1 MSKELDWKLDWE
13 QELDNAGRTAFNDFQ
28 CGGDG
33 LKKKESTE
41 VLKTVYELHLTE
53 QKNKNEAAQKKRESN
68 IELANSIINGSSKL
82 AMAGISGVG
91 IYFGIKNMSKIT
103 ALEDSYKV
111 VSNRVFQWNLNQIIK
126 PAMSAALQM
135 VHF

>member
-13 QELDNAGRTAFNDFQ
+13 QELDNAGRSAFNDFQ

-33 LKKKESTE
+33 LKRKESTE
-41 VLKTVYELHLTE
+41 VLKTVYELHLAD
-53 QKNKNEAAQKKRESN
+53 QKNKNEAAQKKRDSN
-68 IELANSIINGSSKL
+68 IELANSIINGTGKL
-82 AMAGISGVG
+82 AMAGFTGAG
-91 IYFGIKNMSKIT
+91 LYFGIKNMEKIT

-126 PAMSAALQM
+126 PAMSAALQI
-135 VHF
+135 VRF